1 MSIEN
6 EEPQQSTAYLKY
18 RTLKDMLK
26 IILFAAQSALGI
38 IPMLYHINYNNQQIL
53 FLQTGAVGGVVV
65 HYTVQDE
72 KPSKKF
78 IELKRLTDQFSF
90 VDDIGTDT
98 QSLYIPVLEL
108 EYSTLKFPL

>member
-1 MSIEN
+1 MSIKN
-6 EEPQQSTAYLKY
+6 EEQQQLTTYLKY

-38 IPMLYHINYNNQQIL
+38 IPMLYHITYNNQQIL
-53 FLQTGAVGGVVV
+53 FLQTGAVGGVVI
-65 HYTVQDE
+65 HYIVQDE

-98 QSLYIPVLEL
+98 QSIYLPVLEL
-108 EYSTLKFPL
+108 EYSTLKFPV